1 MILALTS
8 ISSWYGSYSALGF
21 PVMQYLEPLLTH
33 RAGNCL
39 SNSCSALLTPRVVE
53 IVVMMLRIGLIP
65 LIKPLLPR
73 TTWSFQERTMGVL
86 SRTAPPGTHD
96 STRGAPSMGIGSQV
110 MPQETVRSH
119 LMDCRLLGG
128 R

>member
-33 RAGNCL
+33 RDVNFL
-39 SNSCSALLTPRVVE
+39 STSLDIALLIGKYRSLRVRRPTLV
-53 IVVMMLRIGLIP
+53 
-65 LIKPLLPR
+65 KPSLSR
-73 TTWSFQERTMGVL
+73 RKSGTTWQVQERTMGVL

-96 STRGAPSMGIGSQV
+96 SV
-110 MPQETVRSH
+110 
-119 LMDCRLLGG
+119 
-128 R
+128 